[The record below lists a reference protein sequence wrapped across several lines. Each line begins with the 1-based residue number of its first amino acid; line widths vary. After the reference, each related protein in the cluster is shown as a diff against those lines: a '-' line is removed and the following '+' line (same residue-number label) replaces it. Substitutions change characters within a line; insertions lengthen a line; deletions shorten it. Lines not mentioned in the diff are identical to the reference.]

1 MALYNGTAIAHAP
14 LRTLTHTHTHT
25 HIQPLC
31 TLLPPGTRQ
40 LQCWKM
46 AAEERGIG
54 VWGGLEEGKL
64 AVCLLL
70 VGKV

>member
-14 LRTLTHTHTHT
+14 LRTLSLSHTHTHT
-25 HIQPLC
+25 AIVHAP
-31 TLLPPGTRQ
+31 
-40 LQCWKM
+40 
-46 AAEERGIG
+46 AARDKTIAMLENGSGGEGDWG
-54 VWGGLEEGKL
+54 GGGLEEGKL